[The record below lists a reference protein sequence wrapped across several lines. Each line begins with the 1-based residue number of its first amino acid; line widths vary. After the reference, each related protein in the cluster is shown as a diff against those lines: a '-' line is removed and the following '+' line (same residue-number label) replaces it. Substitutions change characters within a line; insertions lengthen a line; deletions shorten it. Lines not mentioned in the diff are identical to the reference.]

1 MPITFNTNL
10 AALGAQRNIA
20 SASNAASSS
29 LSKLSSGSRVPTAKD
44 DAAALAVGS
53 KLKAEVAGLTQAG
66 NNAAQAISLLQIA
79 DGALSTIGDMLQ
91 RMKTLAT
98 QSSSGQ
104 LGNSERALLN
114 QEFTNLRS
122 EVNRIAN
129 VTTFNGTTLIAG
141 GGTGAVV
148 TETLISNALSTRGID
163 LSFDTGTLV
172 NNDAFRLTYAFT
184 DNGGAYNAAVPA
196 TFNADTYV
204 VTLENTR
211 TGARQSIDITQELFD
226 KIGSYDP
233 TANIAAGDKLDIAFS
248 ALGVNVSLNNTFD
261 KDNNIALTTT
271 ATVAAGTNQTLG
283 AATVDFAT
291 NTFDKQA
298 IDALQALG
306 PTVFNQ
312 ATGQLTL
319 TVDSSGA
326 NNLTLN
332 ATTGLRFQVNNG
344 AIAADNTASANY
356 TATGGATAI
365 LSVYLTNGGG
375 TGVATK
381 LVDLNLATS
390 SASGASGTADGSYT
404 VQLPTTTFGATY
416 ASGANTKSFG
426 FKVGTGTSA
435 DDSITV
441 SVGAAT
447 AGVLGIGSSSIDSAT
462 NADSAITAIN
472 TAINTISSR
481 RADIGASQS
490 RLEFASNS
498 INVAI
503 ENATAATSA
512 LLDVDVSSEITKFT
526 SKQVLLQ
533 AGVSLL
539 AQANQQPALL
549 LRLLQ

>member
-1 MPITFNTNL
+1 
-10 AALGAQRNIA
+10 
-20 SASNAASSS
+20 
-29 LSKLSSGSRVPTAKD
+29 
-44 DAAALAVGS
+44 
-53 KLKAEVAGLTQAG
+53 
-66 NNAAQAISLLQIA
+66 
-79 DGALSTIGDMLQ
+79 
-91 RMKTLAT
+91 
-98 QSSSGQ
+98 
-104 LGNSERALLN
+104 
-114 QEFTNLRS
+114 
-122 EVNRIAN
+122 

-148 TETLISNALSTRGID
+148 TETLVSNALANRGIEVTY
-163 LSFDTGTLV
+163 DTGTLV

-184 DNGGAYNAAVPA
+184 DAGGAYNAAVPS
-196 TFNADTYV
+196 TFTSDTYV

-233 TANIAAGDKLDIAFS
+233 TANIAAGDGLDVAFS
-248 ALGVNVSLNNTFD
+248 ALGVNVRLNNTFD
-261 KDNNIALTTT
+261 KDANIALTTAVT
-271 ATVAAGTNQTLG
+271 PTNGTNQTLG
-283 AATVDFAT
+283 AGTVEFAT

-306 PTVFNQ
+306 ATVFNQ
-312 ATGQLTL
+312 ATGALTL
-319 TVDSSGA
+319 TVDSSAA
-326 NNLTLN
+326 NNLTLV
-332 ATTGLRFQVNNG
+332 ATAGLRFQVNNG
-344 AIAADNTASANY
+344 TINADNAASANF
-356 TATGGATAI
+356 TTTGGATAI
-365 LSVYLTNGGG
+365 LSIYLTNGGG
-375 TGVATK
+375 TGVQTK
-381 LVDLNLATS
+381 LIDLNLATTS
-390 SASGASGTADGSYT
+390 SSGASGATDGSYVVT
-404 VQLPTTTFGATY
+404 LPPTTFGATY

-426 FKVGTGTSA
+426 FKVGTGTST

-447 AGVLGIGSSSIDSAT
+447 AGVLGIGSSTIDTAA
-462 NADSAITAIN
+462 NADSAITSIN